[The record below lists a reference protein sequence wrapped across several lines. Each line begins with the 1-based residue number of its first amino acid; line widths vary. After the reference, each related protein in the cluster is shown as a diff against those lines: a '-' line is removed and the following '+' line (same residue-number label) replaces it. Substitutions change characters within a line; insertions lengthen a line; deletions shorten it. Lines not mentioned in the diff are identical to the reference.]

1 MANYFKTAKAFS
13 EQSKD
18 LADGIKAFAKDAIL
32 ERKGDIRAFSAHSRE
47 EQNKLINKE
56 FMAEVA
62 KRSGYSLAEG
72 ASNTEA
78 MRYASNPMVK
88 YFANQIKTEMI
99 DMILPD
105 VLMNGALRYIAE
117 FKYADLGDTISFN
130 VENNTLFTVSKA
142 GYRKRNTNIQ
152 KSFKTTVT
160 MSGENHMITVGDD
173 LYNIVTGFAN
183 IADDVMRATLSME
196 TCMLFEAY
204 SNFTNAMNN
213 LTGNLKVVNY
223 SEKGLIKLCET
234 VTAYNQG
241 RKAVILG
248 TPSALKSVL
257 PSNANYRYLLDSE
270 YVKLGHL
277 QTFNGKI
284 YFTRIKINHAHT
296 VMCVY

>member
-18 LADGIKAFAKDAIL
+18 LAEGIKAFAKDAIL

-99 DMILPD
+99 DMILPE

-117 FKYADLGDTISFN
+117 FKYADLGDTISFDI
-130 VENNTLFTVSKA
+130 ENNTLFTVSKA

-160 MSGENHMITVGDD
+160 MSGENHMITVGRFFT
-173 LYNIVTGFAN
+173 LGQGPQALLTPVHLPRLLVT
-183 IADDVMRATLSME
+183 
-196 TCMLFEAY
+196 
-204 SNFTNAMNN
+204 
-213 LTGNLKVVNY
+213 LTPLPRELPQPPGRFRCLLGPPTACSQSVV
-223 SEKGLIKLCET
+223 T
-234 VTAYNQG
+234 Q
-241 RKAVILG
+241 
-248 TPSALKSVL
+248 SV
-257 PSNANYRYLLDSE
+257 
-270 YVKLGHL
+270 
-277 QTFNGKI
+277 
-284 YFTRIKINHAHT
+284 
-296 VMCVY
+296 